1 MIGKVFG
8 LLVLIAFTFGV
19 LSGNVQELS
28 RAAANSAKEALELAI
43 SLAGSMCLW
52 NGVARVLDKCGFSQM
67 LRRFISPILS
77 KVYPDAYKKNNGINE
92 CAANISAN
100 FLGLGNAAL
109 PLGIRA
115 MKRFSEN
122 DIKNPER
129 ASDDAVMFAVLAT
142 TPFQL
147 LPVTLAT
154 MREACGSA
162 SPYEILVPVWI
173 CEIVTTVFAVIIC
186 KMMAKIFK

>member
-1 MIGKVFG
+1 MIGKMFG
-8 LLVLIAFTFGV
+8 ILALLAFAFAAV
-19 LSGNVQELS
+19 SGNMQELS
-28 RAAANSAKEALELAI
+28 RAAAYSAKEAIELAI

-52 NGVARVLDKCGFSQM
+52 SGAARVLDKCGFTRQ
-67 LRRFISPILS
+67 LRKLISPVLS
-77 KVYPDAYKKNNGINE
+77 KVYPDAYKKNNGIDE

-109 PLGIRA
+109 PLGIET

-122 DIKNPER
+122 NVGTPER

-147 LPVTLAT
+147 LPVTLAA
-154 MREACGSA
+154 MREASGSA

-173 CEIVTTVFAVIIC
+173 CEIVTTIFAIIIC
-186 KMMAKIFK
+186 KIMAKVFK